1 MTALLTMLRA
11 AWPYLACLAIG
22 AAAAGG
28 WHGLRIDALTRAH
41 DAEIAKLHVAETKRL
56 LDQAAI
62 WRAEI
67 KRKADLADDIDRARA
82 ATTARQARQLKETQD
97 ALKAVTTGRPCL
109 GGAALRVLDQPASL
123 RPTAGAALLPA
134 GALQDPA
141 ARPAADPAQQGQA
154 GDGDE
159 YATDTDIAGWIA
171 TARDLYE
178 QCRGRIDDIRRY
190 DDGGG
195 Q

>member
-1 MTALLTMLRA
+1 MSKLLALLRA

-28 WHGLRIDALTRAH
+28 WQGLRIDALTSAH
-41 DAEIAKLHVAETKRL
+41 DAEIARLHEVETKRL
-56 LDQAAI
+56 LGQAEI
-62 WRAEI
+62 WRDEV

-82 ATTARQARQLKETQD
+82 ATTVRQARQLKETQD
-97 ALKAVTTGRPCL
+97 ALNAVTTGRPCL
-109 GGAALRVLDQPASL
+109 GGAALRVLDQPTGL
-123 RPTAGAALLPA
+123 RPAAGAALLPA

-141 ARPAADPAQQGQA
+141 ARPATDPARQGQA

-159 YATDTDIAGWIA
+159 YATDTDVAGWIA
-171 TARDLYE
+171 EARDLYE
-178 QCRGRIDDIRRY
+178 QCRGRLDDIRRY

>member
-1 MTALLTMLRA
+1 MTALLTVLRA

-28 WHGLRIDALTRAH
+28 WQGLRIDALTSAH
-41 DAEIAKLHVAETKRL
+41 DAEVARLHQQETKRL
-56 LDQAAI
+56 LVQAEV

-67 KRKADLADDIDRARA
+67 QRKADLADDIDRARA
-82 ATTARQARQLKETQD
+82 AATARQARQLKETQD

-109 GGAALRVLDQPASL
+109 GGAALRVLDQPTGL
-123 RPTAGAALLPA
+123 RPAAGAALLPA

-141 ARPAADPAQQGQA
+141 ARPAADPAHQGQA
-154 GDGDE
+154 GDGGE

-178 QCRGRIDDIRRY
+178 QCRGRLADIELY

>member
-1 MTALLTMLRA
+1 MNRWLAYLLEGL
-11 AWPYLACLAIG
+11 PLVLIF
-22 AAAAGG
+22 AGG
-28 WHGLRIDALTRAH
+28 FGMAWNWQANNIDALTSAH
-41 DAEIAKLHVAETKRL
+41 AAEIARLHEAETKML
-56 LDQAAI
+56 LDQAAL

-67 KRKADLADDIDRARA
+67 KRKADLADVIDTHRVAEN
-82 ATTARQARQLKETQD
+82 ARQARELKETKD
-97 ALKAVTTGRPCL
+97 ALKAATTGRPCL
-109 GGAALRVLDQPASL
+109 GGAALRLLDQPAGL
-123 RPTAGAALLPA
+123 RPAAGAESLLPA
-134 GALQDPA
+134 GALQDRA
-141 ARPAADPAQQGQA
+141 ARPAADPAHQGE

-178 QCRGRIDDIRRY
+178 QCRGRLDDIRRY